1 MTTVLDGH
9 EGKAIYPEE
18 GSHHIAWANALTDDG
33 ELDME
38 TALANAALIAAAPA
52 MYELLEH
59 WLHEAHRSMRGH
71 FSRWIRS
78 GLNRESLLCSK
89 ETQKAIEMIRQTKR
103 LLKQINGDKIN
114 G

>member
-1 MTTVLDGH
+1 
-9 EGKAIYPEE
+9 
-18 GSHHIAWANALTDDG
+18 
-33 ELDME
+33 
-38 TALANAALIAAAPA
+38 
-52 MYELLEH
+52 
-59 WLHEAHRSMRGH
+59 MRGH